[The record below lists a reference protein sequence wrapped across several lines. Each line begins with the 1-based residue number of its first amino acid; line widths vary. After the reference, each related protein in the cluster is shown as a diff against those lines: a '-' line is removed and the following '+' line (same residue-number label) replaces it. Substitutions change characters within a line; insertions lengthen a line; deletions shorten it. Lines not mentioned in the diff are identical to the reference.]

1 MNYHKPFLLTRITD
15 VHHGVGRLKCIDSL
29 DTQYKTSQKKISNL

>member
-15 VHHGVGRLKCIDSL
+15 VHHGVGRLQ
-29 DTQYKTSQKKISNL
+29 TYG